1 MGADFIFAA
10 GERITDP
17 EAIKKKIDQL
27 PTETLAACLEDI
39 FVASSDLG
47 DTREDMLD
55 YFYNAV
61 DYLTGWN
68 RSTGLFKCE
77 HGTEYVIAGG
87 MTWGDDP
94 EGCNE
99 IWMLTSLG
107 VI

>member
-17 EAIKKKIDQL
+17 EAIKEKIALL
-27 PTETLAACLEDI
+27 PTAYLRAGFEDV
-39 FVASSDLG
+39 FNEVNEEE
-47 DTREDMLD
+47 TREDLLG

-94 EGCNE
+94 EGCTE
-99 IWMLTSLG
+99 IWLLTSLG